1 MTMTD
6 RTQEFRGAVNVFRPT
21 VTVVKNSS
29 EAAESR
35 AQSDLGY
42 RKTSEF
48 LQLASSVAV
57 GFEGTS
63 KLIGRLKKLVGR
75 KGFSNN
81 PAAEINEVMKLFEED
96 MAGLQRDIS
105 SLQRHADGKTR
116 GSPPLNSQR
125 QMHCA
130 FIVTTLRKSAQ
141 EHTKAFRDALLL
153 RAAVEKQQNERQRKF
168 SHSRGVAPATQLD
181 YPLFGNG
188 TSGPRRRGRPSAPL
202 PRPPAPAAAPLDVD
216 DEDNKG
222 HKPSGRAAG
231 VGLAAST
238 AAAAVVSSMPFP
250 SGKPGGGV
258 GSSGGGV
265 AAGSGGSGGSGG
277 GRGGQGG
284 SSWPQKPGPP
294 PWPPGGYG
302 IGAGGGGTGY
312 GNGAAGAPPVGGGA
326 LGAAGSGFGRGA
338 GGTSAPAHSNGSG
351 FRGHGQG
358 LGYGHGGAPP
368 GAPLRPPEPPRA
380 SSGATGL
387 RKRSG
392 REDGVDGEEEAR
404 RAAWQV
410 QVQED
415 SKARVDE
422 SHKVEKMIGELGQ
435 MFSRFSTMVAA
446 QEEVVMHIED
456 DVEAAHAFAEEGQAH
471 LAKYYQIMSGNRG
484 IIIKVF
490 IMLIL
495 FIWVFL
501 GLMR

>member
-1 MTMTD
+1 MTIMMTD
-6 RTQEFRGAVNVFRPT
+6 RTEEFRGAVNLFRPT
-21 VTVVKNSS
+21 VAVVKDSGG
-29 EAAESR
+29 AAATR

-188 TSGPRRRGRPSAPL
+188 GASGSGPRRRGRPSAPP
-202 PRPPAPAAAPLDVD
+202 PRPPPAAAGPPDDD

-222 HKPSGRAAG
+222 HKNKTMSGRAPG

-238 AAAAVVSSMPFP
+238 AAAVVSSLPFP
-250 SGKPGGGV
+250 SARPGGGTATV
-258 GSSGGGV
+258 AGRAGGGN
-265 AAGSGGSGGSGG
+265 SD
-277 GRGGQGG
+277 G

-294 PWPPGGYG
+294 PWPAQGY
-302 IGAGGGGTGY
+302 
-312 GNGAAGAPPVGGGA
+312 NGAAGAPPGVSEA
-326 LGAAGSGFGRGA
+326 YEA
-338 GGTSAPAHSNGSG
+338 TSAPTHSNGG
-351 FRGHGQG
+351 DFGGHGR
-358 LGYGHGGAPP
+358 GYGNGGAPP
-368 GAPLRPPEPPRA
+368 GVPLHPPEPPRA

-387 RKRSG
+387 RKRPG
-392 REDGVDGEEEAR
+392 REDGGDGEEEAR